1 MKTIA
6 LAIFAMFV
14 LSGCTVRVVEP
25 NKHTYKHYSH
35 QKIDNYE
42 RRPVHKKVVYRN
54 VQKREVVNNNI
65 YIVKNTTN
73 YKNVK
78 INHKQ
83 RTRKQKLRSNN
94 KNKKVVNNTTYKK
107 VRTNQKQVTK
117 KEKVRKIKKQK
128 KSKGTKKKED

>member
-25 NKHTYKHYSH
+25 NKYTYKHYSH

-65 YIVKNTTN
+65 YIVKNNTS

-78 INHKQ
+78 TNRKQ
-83 RTRKQKLRSNN
+83 RTKKQKARSNN
-94 KNKKVVNNTTYKK
+94 RNKKVVNNTKYVDKDNTTYKK
-107 VRTNQKQVTK
+107 IRTNQKQITN
-117 KEKVRKIKKQK
+117 KEKVHKIKK
-128 KSKGTKKKED
+128 